1 MITKFMVKISY
12 FVVLYVK
19 KQILYK
25 FMQIKQK
32 NGFIIC
38 LIFD

>member
-1 MITKFMVKISY
+1 MVKIER

-32 NGFIIC
+32 NGFVVC
-38 LIFD
+38 PIFD